1 MSTES
6 TLILIKVL
14 GLVAAGVVFVWWQFR
29 DLAREKERA
38 ASRKPQRPPPES

>member
-1 MSTES
+1 MSAGS

-14 GLVAAGVVFVWWQFR
+14 GLVAAGVAFFWWQFR

-38 ASRKPQRPPPES
+38 ASRKKS